1 VPARPDPPGL
11 PGLPDL
17 GIRPLN
23 ARSLVL
29 SILLGLPD
37 PALPGRALVA
47 TGDVFGVAPGTMRTA
62 LSRMVAAGE
71 LAATDGEY
79 RLAGRLLE
87 RKAAQDIGRRPPP
100 EAWDGAWWVAVVT
113 AARRDVA
120 QRRAFRSHMS
130 NLRMGELRPDT
141 WMRPANLDG
150 PVAVGGPGPAAA
162 AWDAPGGEYGA
173 SRPSEQGRDIDA
185 SGGDHG
191 LAVVRGPLTGVEPA
205 DLVGRLWPLSELAE
219 RAGVLLRLVDDAI
232 PGIEAGEP
240 TAMAD
245 TIELSAAVVRFLR
258 AEPLLPPSLTPH
270 PWPPDELRA
279 RYRRFDAAFGR
290 VLLTTVAAHTP

>member
-1 VPARPDPPGL
+1 VPDR
-11 PGLPDL
+11 PDL

-29 SILLGLPD
+29 SLLLGLPD
-37 PALPGRALVA
+37 PALPPRALVA

-71 LAATDGEY
+71 LAATAGEY

-120 QRRAFRSHMS
+120 QRRAFRSHMT

-150 PVAVGGPGPAAA
+150 PATGGPGSVIAGGDA
-162 AWDAPGGEYGA
+162 DAPESGA
-173 SRPSEQGRDIDA
+173 PRPSREGPDA
-185 SGGDHG
+185 SGGGEG

-205 DLVGRLWPLSELAE
+205 ELVGRLWPLAELAE
-219 RAGVLLRLVDDAI
+219 RAGVLVGLVDEAM
-232 PGIEAGEP
+232 PAIEAGEP
-240 TAMAD
+240 AAMAD

-258 AEPLLPPSLTPH
+258 AEPLLPPSLTPQ

-279 RYRRFDAAFGR
+279 RYRTFDAAFGR
-290 VLLTTVAAHTP
+290 LLLATVAAHTP

>member
-1 VPARPDPPGL
+1 VPDR
-11 PGLPDL
+11 PDL

-37 PALPGRALVA
+37 PALPTRALVA
-47 TGDVFGVAPGTMRTA
+47 TGEVFGVAPGTMRTA

-71 LAATDGEY
+71 LAATGGEY

-113 AARRDVA
+113 ATRRDVA
-120 QRRAFRSHMS
+120 QRRAFRSHMT

-150 PVAVGGPGPAAA
+150 PVTGGPGSVIAAGNA
-162 AWDAPGGEYGA
+162 DGAESGAP
-173 SRPSEQGRDIDA
+173 RPSQEGPDA
-185 SGGDHG
+185 SSGDQG
-191 LAVVRGPLTGVEPA
+191 LALVRGPLTGVEPA
-205 DLVGRLWPLSELAE
+205 ELARRLWPLAELAE
-219 RAGVLLRLVDDAI
+219 RADVLVGLVDEAM
-232 PGIEAGEP
+232 PAIEAGEP
-240 TAMAD
+240 AAMAD

-258 AEPLLPPSLTPH
+258 SEPLLPPSLTPQ

-279 RYRRFDAAFGR
+279 RYRTFDTAFGR
-290 VLLTTVAAHTP
+290 VLRTTVTAHTP